1 MQSTALGNGLTQTD
15 QYYPWNQQGGRLYG
29 ITAVHI
35 PDQTNVQAL
44 NYGYDLGGNITTIS
58 DNVNSEVQSYGYD
71 ALNRLTS
78 WTLNNGQPE
87 NYGYSDTTGN
97 LSSKA
102 GVTLQYTD
110 GNHDHA
116 VTQTNNNP
124 YATYDANG
132 NQVTRVWNGQTYTQ
146 TYDTENRLVSVKI
159 GQTTIASFVYDGD
172 GNRVQSI
179 IGSTTTTFVGNYY
192 EVSGEN
198 ITQYYYAG
206 TQRVAMRKDGTLT
219 FMLSDQLGSTSVT
232 TDSSGQNP
240 TTLEYDPWGG
250 TRFASK
256 DGNGNDN
263 TPTNYRY
270 TGQRQEPSFGL
281 YFYQARWYDPA
292 TGRFAQADS
301 VVPNGV
307 QGYDRYAY
315 VNNDPI
321 NATDPTGHRD
331 CDEDGYNCSS
341 GYDYLLNAHISNGN
355 LGTGEKYVPALGG
368 GNYINTYAVAGI
380 AAQNTGL
387 LGQASLVERNCF
399 GCPEVI
405 SAYNNSPLVKVFGP
419 ADYGIAKTNQD
430 ELTEFGISGS
440 PTDDLTNVKVM
451 TARIS
456 SVTNACKGCT
466 ATDILLAAA
475 GGQNGGGF
483 TNSDIGDLERG
494 IPYGNCAK
502 NGSCEPGTTL
512 NWRAYYTYPD
522 ANNSYNAKALPIFAH
537 FVAVLKSQGWSVPD
551 VNWDTIASLSRGVA
565 P

>member
-1 MQSTALGNGLTQTD
+1 MPEAMRKYLHSHLVADGIQPSAD
-15 QYYPWNQQGGRLYG
+15 QILPQWR
-29 ITAVHI
+29 IAVHI
-35 PDQTNVQAL
+35 PEQTNVQAL
-44 NYGYDLGGNITTIS
+44 NYGYDLVGNITTIS

-179 IGSTTTTFVGNYY
+179 IGGTTTTFVGNYY
-192 EVSGEN
+192 EVSGDN

-292 TGRFAQADS
+292 TGRFAQADT
-301 VVPNGV
+301 VVPGGV

-315 VNNDPI
+315 VNNNPV
-321 NATDPTGHRD
+321 NATDPTGHCSRSGQT
-331 CDEDGYNCSS
+331 GYLYKQCMIELNGGSNVQTILIGS
-341 GYDYLLNAHISNGN
+341 FNPDYQPLPLADRAQDIYE
-355 LGTGEKYVPALGG
+355 GTGFDLLDSLKGIVKDEIAPPAPTVWVYA
-368 GNYINTYAVAGI
+368 NYIPGPKGTITVTGI
-380 AAQNTGL
+380 TVVNQSDYKLFVRNVTFVSKLSL
-387 LGQASLVERNCF
+387 LL
-399 GCPEVI
+399 
-405 SAYNNSPLVKVFGP
+405 
-419 ADYGIAKTNQD
+419 
-430 ELTEFGISGS
+430 
-440 PTDDLTNVKVM
+440 
-451 TARIS
+451 
-456 SVTNACKGCT
+456 
-466 ATDILLAAA
+466 
-475 GGQNGGGF
+475 
-483 TNSDIGDLERG
+483 
-494 IPYGNCAK
+494 
-502 NGSCEPGTTL
+502 
-512 NWRAYYTYPD
+512 
-522 ANNSYNAKALPIFAH
+522 IFE
-537 FVAVLKSQGWSVPD
+537 
-551 VNWDTIASLSRGVA
+551 N
-565 P
+565 